1 MQNNR
6 IHRPD
11 VSAFTEPL
19 RAFLG
24 AYAEQR
30 GQRPYVESPFY
41 AMLLSVRG
49 GWLVL
54 PTVVLHI
61 MGWTH
66 HACGGAVRTVA
77 VSRCTL
83 HSLYAALLVRTPCT
97 LHSTSAPPSACA
109 CAWRCAACGAVYAV
123 RGRALWWLL
132 YSRRDCVSFGPCWGL
147 DCL

>member
-1 MQNNR
+1 MPVDTLRQLLD
-6 IHRPD
+6 PQAGMD

-30 GQRPYVESPFY
+30 GQRLYVESPFY

-83 HSLYAALLVRTPCT
+83 HSFTIKAVFGRSRAHPLGDSAAHGILVLRATW
-97 LHSTSAPPSACA
+97 LHAPLHALRRQWWTKRGAC
-109 CAWRCAACGAVYAV
+109 
-123 RGRALWWLL
+123 
-132 YSRRDCVSFGPCWGL
+132 
-147 DCL
+147 